1 LKKLSL
7 FIKLAVACSAIG
19 LLIYFN
25 RLDLSMFRNLGEG
38 WPWLVAAVCIWL
50 PTYALV
56 SLRFYEVLR
65 MQDCP
70 VSFKQALLWTM
81 IGSFFDL
88 CMPSSSGGDIVKAG
102 YVVKAMVLRG
112 QQLSY

>member
-1 LKKLSL
+1 MKKISL
-7 FIKLAVACSAIG
+7 FIKLAIAFGALG

-25 RLDLSMFRNLGEG
+25 RLDVSMFSNLGEG
-38 WPWLVAAVCIWL
+38 WPWLVAAVAIWF

-70 VSFKQALLWTM
+70 VRSKV
-81 IGSFFDL
+81 
-88 CMPSSSGGDIVKAG
+88 SGII
-102 YVVKAMVLRG
+102 Y
-112 QQLSY
+112 